1 MFTGSGGRLGQQPVP
16 QGTVLLQALYYYQ
29 YIATDGR
36 LIQISEGDQF
46 VLLQKSNEDWWQ
58 VRRQGEPKKV
68 KPIYV
73 PAKYVLEVPPGTTGS
88 LRATPAEC
96 TSKSGVEFSG
106 TWPAPSSAAAL
117 KYTMS
122 SRNTGPQLAHCLW
135 EGNHAR
141 TVSSSINRIESS
153 RGRGIHLLRPNPHE
167 KVGRNGSSV
176 TERNFASIRV
186 AKPESRVQES
196 PVTTESVVE
205 LAGRSDSP
213 VYTNLEELR
222 MVHLEPPNPIN
233 PPVQVL
239 DLWERHVDPATD
251 RNFYFNTVTKEK
263 TWKPPRRARN
273 RMARSHTPPPDCST
287 VQRVPGSSSSYNH
300 FMQPLVDKKN
310 GDALQKR
317 DSPVRDSLSLPRA
330 ASTEMLG
337 TAEHGS
343 SKVRLR
349 NRNDG
354 LLNKRFSLGKSMII
368 TDNLDPKV
376 THWRNLSHHSFC
388 VSMNDPAA
396 GASPMLEKA
405 GLLNKTKIAE
415 GGRKL
420 KKNWS
425 ISRVVL
431 VGNSLAFYKETKTQT
446 AASWKPGNRP
456 ESSVDLRGS
465 LIEWTKEMSSKKNV
479 FRLRTVTGNEFLFQA
494 ENEDYISDWYKTI
507 KNVIETLDRE
517 NPLDYQMVY
526 ALRRSSSA
534 ELLDCSG
541 DEDENPAKE
550 KRDSRMTLLRRMNSD
565 SSEKKR
571 VKSRLRKFITKR
583 PPLQS
588 LQEKGLIK
596 DQVFGCRLETLCDR
610 EKENVPKFVQLCI
623 DAVEKRGL
631 EADGIYR
638 VSGNLATIQK
648 LRFLVDHE
656 EKLNMDDAQW
666 EDVHVITGALKMF
679 FRELPEPLVPYNSF
693 EHFVSA
699 IKIADAAEKV
709 ESIKQLVWSLPK
721 PNQDTMRVMFRHLK
735 KVVEHSEANR
745 MTAQSIAIVFGPTL
759 MRSEK
764 DFSNMAVHM
773 VYQNQIVELI
783 LVECDG
789 IFNPENKL
797 LR

>member
-1 MFTGSGGRLGQQPVP
+1 
-16 QGTVLLQALYYYQ
+16 
-29 YIATDGR
+29 
-36 LIQISEGDQF
+36 
-46 VLLQKSNEDWWQ
+46 
-58 VRRQGEPKKV
+58 
-68 KPIYV
+68 
-73 PAKYVLEVPPGTTGS
+73 
-88 LRATPAEC
+88 
-96 TSKSGVEFSG
+96 
-106 TWPAPSSAAAL
+106 
-117 KYTMS
+117 
-122 SRNTGPQLAHCLW
+122 
-135 EGNHAR
+135 
-141 TVSSSINRIESS
+141 
-153 RGRGIHLLRPNPHE
+153 
-167 KVGRNGSSV
+167 
-176 TERNFASIRV
+176 
-186 AKPESRVQES
+186 
-196 PVTTESVVE
+196 
-205 LAGRSDSP
+205 
-213 VYTNLEELR
+213 
-222 MVHLEPPNPIN
+222 
-233 PPVQVL
+233 
-239 DLWERHVDPATD
+239 
-251 RNFYFNTVTKEK
+251 
-263 TWKPPRRARN
+263 
-273 RMARSHTPPPDCST
+273 
-287 VQRVPGSSSSYNH
+287 
-300 FMQPLVDKKN
+300 
-310 GDALQKR
+310 
-317 DSPVRDSLSLPRA
+317 
-330 ASTEMLG
+330 
-337 TAEHGS
+337 
-343 SKVRLR
+343 
-349 NRNDG
+349 
-354 LLNKRFSLGKSMII
+354 
-368 TDNLDPKV
+368 
-376 THWRNLSHHSFC
+376 
-388 VSMNDPAA
+388 
-396 GASPMLEKA
+396 
-405 GLLNKTKIAE
+405 
-415 GGRKL
+415 
-420 KKNWS
+420 
-425 ISRVVL
+425 RVVL

-446 AASWKPGNRP
+446 AKPGNRP

-479 FRLRTVTGNEFLFQA
+479 FRVCLLFTHLLFL
-494 ENEDYISDWYKTI
+494 ISGS
-507 KNVIETLDRE
+507 LSQ

>member
-1 MFTGSGGRLGQQPVP
+1 
-16 QGTVLLQALYYYQ
+16 
-29 YIATDGR
+29 
-36 LIQISEGDQF
+36 
-46 VLLQKSNEDWWQ
+46 
-58 VRRQGEPKKV
+58 
-68 KPIYV
+68 
-73 PAKYVLEVPPGTTGS
+73 
-88 LRATPAEC
+88 
-96 TSKSGVEFSG
+96 
-106 TWPAPSSAAAL
+106 
-117 KYTMS
+117 
-122 SRNTGPQLAHCLW
+122 
-135 EGNHAR
+135 
-141 TVSSSINRIESS
+141 
-153 RGRGIHLLRPNPHE
+153 
-167 KVGRNGSSV
+167 
-176 TERNFASIRV
+176 
-186 AKPESRVQES
+186 
-196 PVTTESVVE
+196 
-205 LAGRSDSP
+205 
-213 VYTNLEELR
+213 
-222 MVHLEPPNPIN
+222 
-233 PPVQVL
+233 
-239 DLWERHVDPATD
+239 
-251 RNFYFNTVTKEK
+251 
-263 TWKPPRRARN
+263 
-273 RMARSHTPPPDCST
+273 
-287 VQRVPGSSSSYNH
+287 
-300 FMQPLVDKKN
+300 
-310 GDALQKR
+310 
-317 DSPVRDSLSLPRA
+317 
-330 ASTEMLG
+330 
-337 TAEHGS
+337 
-343 SKVRLR
+343 
-349 NRNDG
+349 
-354 LLNKRFSLGKSMII
+354 
-368 TDNLDPKV
+368 
-376 THWRNLSHHSFC
+376 
-388 VSMNDPAA
+388 
-396 GASPMLEKA
+396 MLEKA

-507 KNVIETLDRE
+507 KNVIETLWHSCVCVPVCACSRVRE
-517 NPLDYQMVY
+517 CELD
-526 ALRRSSSA
+526 
-534 ELLDCSG
+534 LLLVF
-541 DEDENPAKE
+541 AV
-550 KRDSRMTLLRRMNSD
+550 RRMNSD

-699 IKIADAAEKV
+699 ITDAAEKV

>member
-1 MFTGSGGRLGQQPVP
+1 MSAPAVLSGRWLREWDAFGWCQTEAQTPLSLQHTMGEFKHGKRYLMLSKLLSVPMLGQQPVP

-96 TSKSGVEFSG
+96 TSKSGVEFSVRQQKICIQQCPTNSNEVNNHFLEG
-106 TWPAPSSAAAL
+106 VGGGGGCLTGHQEKLETELNPGLKSSTRQHNPSTNLELEA
-117 KYTMS
+117 
-122 SRNTGPQLAHCLW
+122 
-135 EGNHAR
+135 
-141 TVSSSINRIESS
+141 ESD
-153 RGRGIHLLRPNPHE
+153 LLSFWTF
-167 KVGRNGSSV
+167 VL
-176 TERNFASIRV
+176 
-186 AKPESRVQES
+186 Q
-196 PVTTESVVE
+196 TTESVVE

-273 RMARSHTPPPDCST
+273 RMARVGKGFNC
-287 VQRVPGSSSSYNH
+287 RERKYICILI
-300 FMQPLVDKKN
+300 LVIILAFVT
-310 GDALQKR
+310 ALYYVVDTYQ
-317 DSPVRDSLSLPRA
+317 S
-330 ASTEMLG
+330 ASQNILQ
-337 TAEHGS
+337 S
-343 SKVRLR
+343 
-349 NRNDG
+349 
-354 LLNKRFSLGKSMII
+354 
-368 TDNLDPKV
+368 
-376 THWRNLSHHSFC
+376 
-388 VSMNDPAA
+388 
-396 GASPMLEKA
+396 MLEKA

-550 KRDSRMTLLRRMNSD
+550 KRDSRMTLC
-565 SSEKKR
+565 KR

-648 LRFLVDHE
+648 LRFLVDHERAVTTDGRYLFPEGLCQE